1 MTGKPLLPGLDRS
14 QEPPV
19 QHVCKSA
26 DVLRRNRM
34 CSTAEGR
41 RPALDGEVQQG
52 CMLCTA

>member
-34 CSTAEGR
+34 CSNAEGR
-41 RPALDGEVQQG
+41 RPALDGG
-52 CMLCTA
+52 A